1 MCVCKHMCVCK
12 YAEEGGAQGLVLVG
26 LGHRCEQAP
35 SGPGPLPLVFQ
46 CNKSVFL
53 LFYKK

>member
-1 MCVCKHMCVCK
+1 MCVCKHMYVCK
-12 YAEEGGAQGLVLVG
+12 YAEEGGAQGPVLVG